1 MRLTPGQVDDFF
13 GRGWVVLPALFAP
26 DELAA
31 ARAAFDRLHATAQR
45 LRTTQDHAGARFVLT
60 DRGSDM
66 PATEA
71 SRGGVVVQRV
81 VWAGGAEPALLD
93 IGADPR
99 LVGPALQLLG
109 SERCE
114 QLLCQAHFKMPGD
127 GVSFDWHQ
135 DVQHRDKGPGTW
147 RDLNGR
153 GSYVQTL
160 LAIDEMRAD
169 NGPLQFV
176 PRAAVRLDDR
186 GRLRDAHYDYGMPM
200 AGGDD
205 AGADDAVDVG
215 RAETITGPAGSV
227 IFFGPY
233 AVHGSTPNTSATP
246 RRVLINGYAYPGANG
261 RVYPGEGS
269 GRVLPKA
276 AS

>member
-1 MRLTPGQVDDFF
+1 MSALRLAAGQVDEFF
-13 GRGWVVLPALFAP
+13 GRGWVLLPGLFRAP
-26 DELAA
+26 ELAPV
-31 ARAAFDRLHATAQR
+31 RAAFERLHATAQR
-45 LRTTQDHAGARFVLT
+45 LRSTQDHDGARFVLA
-60 DRGSDM
+60 DRGD
-66 PATEA
+66 E
-71 SRGGVVVQRV
+71 VVVQRV
-81 VWAGGAEPALLD
+81 VWAGGAEPALLSLS
-93 IGADPR
+93 ADAR

-109 SERCE
+109 SDHCE

-160 LAIDEMRAD
+160 LAIDEMRTD

-176 PRAAVRLDDR
+176 PREAVRLDDR
-186 GRLRDAHYDYGMPM
+186 GRLRDAHYDYGTPM
-200 AGGDD
+200 AGGDE
-205 AGADDAVDVG
+205 AGGDEAVDAG

-233 AVHGSTPNTSATP
+233 AVHGSTPNTSTTP

>member
-13 GRGWVVLPALFAP
+13 GRGWVVVPALFGA

-31 ARAAFDRLHATAQR
+31 ARAAFERLHATAQR
-45 LRTTQDHAGARFVLT
+45 LRVTQDHAGARFVLT
-60 DRGSDM
+60 DRGGGMS
-66 PATEA
+66 ASEA
-71 SRGGVVVQRV
+71 AGGGVVVQRV

-147 RDLNGR
+147 RDINGR

-160 LAIDEMRAD
+160 LAVDEMRTD

-176 PRAAVRLDDR
+176 PREAVQLDDR
-186 GRLRDAHYDYGMPM
+186 GRLRDAHYDYGTPM
-200 AGGDD
+200 AGGDETVD
-205 AGADDAVDVG
+205 AG

-233 AVHGSTPNTSATP
+233 AVHGSTPNTSSVP

-269 GRVLPKA
+269 GRVLPRPA
-276 AS
+276 A

>member
-1 MRLTPGQVDDFF
+1 MRLTPAQVDDFF
-13 GRGWVVLPALFAP
+13 GRGWVVVPALFGS

-31 ARAAFDRLHATAQR
+31 ARAAFERLHATAQR
-45 LRTTQDHAGARFVLT
+45 LRVTQDHAGARFVLT
-60 DRGSDM
+60 GGA
-66 PATEA
+66 PG
-71 SRGGVVVQRV
+71 GGVVVQRV

-109 SERCE
+109 SGRCE

-135 DVQHRDKGPGTW
+135 DVQHRDKGPGSW
-147 RDLNGR
+147 RDINGR

-160 LAIDEMRAD
+160 LAVDEMRAD

-176 PRAAVRLDDR
+176 PREAVRLDAR
-186 GRLRDAHYDYGMPM
+186 GRLHDAHYDYGKPM
-200 AGGDD
+200 GAGDGVGDE
-205 AGADDAVDVG
+205 AVDAR

-233 AVHGSTPNTSATP
+233 AVHGSTPNTSASP

-269 GRVLPKA
+269 GRVLPSA
-276 AS
+276 AA

>member
-1 MRLTPGQVDDFF
+1 MRLTSGQVDDFF
-13 GRGWVVLPALFAP
+13 GRGWVVVPALFGA

-31 ARAAFDRLHATAQR
+31 ARAAFERLHAVAQR

-60 DRGSDM
+60 ERGDRPAGEGS
-66 PATEA
+66 A
-71 SRGGVVVQRV
+71 GGVVVQRV

-147 RDLNGR
+147 QDLNGR

-160 LAIDEMRAD
+160 LAVDEMRAD

-176 PRAAVRLDDR
+176 PREAVRLDDR
-186 GRLRDAHYDYGMPM
+186 GRLRDAHYDYGTPM
-200 AGGDD
+200 AGGDE
-205 AGADDAVDVG
+205 AVDAG

-233 AVHGSTPNTSATP
+233 AVHGSTPNTSSVP

-261 RVYPGEGS
+261 RIYPGEGS
-269 GRVLPKA
+269 GRTLPL
-276 AS
+276 ASA